1 MQTRSLHY
9 IRIIFVSL
17 NQTNCKLKNLQR
29 IQEPRENDSTEIEK
43 VRGLL
48 SKPEFGHN
56 KALKQALHDQGIPRR
71 IPNVGGD
78 PLAIH
83 KPRLM
88 YFRRFPLPKR
98 ETASHQFYGYLVTTF
113 ASSRG
118 PVLTEPIRLSLNRT
132 SFRCNDGRCV
142 QKAGTYSPCDDDTR
156 ILGAPCSRGR
166 FQTSIPTANRFG
178 GPLLLSESLLI
189 VLSIVM
195 RV

>member
-1 MQTRSLHY
+1 MRYISLDL
-9 IRIIFVSL
+9 RISAGSPYRKGKCFS
-17 NQTNCKLKNLQR
+17 
-29 IQEPRENDSTEIEK
+29 P
-43 VRGLL
+43 
-48 SKPEFGHN
+48 
-56 KALKQALHDQGIPRR
+56 
-71 IPNVGGD
+71 
-78 PLAIH
+78 
-83 KPRLM
+83 
-88 YFRRFPLPKR
+88 
-98 ETASHQFYGYLVTTF
+98 FYGYLVTTF

-118 PVLTEPIRLSLNRT
+118 PVLTEPIRLNLNRT

-178 GPLLLSESLLI
+178 VPLLLSESLLI